1 MTPRMSALP
10 LAIVALSTLASL
22 LLSVRIGALALAAG
36 LAVIALLAHLQ
47 RGVRT
52 PWRSQKS
59 DLLTLIC
66 LALAA
71 AVLALSLP

>member
-1 MTPRMSALP
+1 MSALS
-10 LAIVALSTLASL
+10 LVIVALSTLASF
-22 LLSVRIGALALAAG
+22 LLSVRIGALALALG
-36 LAVIALLAHLQ
+36 LALLALLAHLR

-59 DLLTLIC
+59 DLFTLIC

-71 AVLALSLP
+71 AVLAISLP